1 MSERILLNEKEVDL
15 ALHRLTHQL
24 IENHGDF
31 SNSLLIG
38 LQPRGIRLTE
48 RLSEMLKKAGVD
60 QVRSGSLDITFFR
73 DDFRRRDE
81 PISAN
86 KTNIPFVVE
95 NQNVIFIDD
104 VLFTGRSVRA
114 ALDAINSFG
123 RPSKVELLVLVDR
136 RLSRHLPI
144 QPNYI
149 GRIVDSVASERV
161 VVNWKEENGSD
172 NVELLSEVR

>member
-1 MSERILLNEKEVDL
+1 MSERILLNDSEVDL

-31 SNSLLIG
+31 SNSILIG

-48 RLSEMLKKAGVD
+48 RLSEMLQNAGVKH
-60 QVRSGSLDITFFR
+60 VRSGSLDITFFR

-95 NQNVIFIDD
+95 NQNVIFVDD

-149 GRIVDSVASERV
+149 GRTVDSVASERV

>member
-1 MSERILLNEKEVDL
+1 MSERILLNDSEVDL

-31 SNSLLIG
+31 SNSILIG
-38 LQPRGIRLTE
+38 LQPRGICLTE
-48 RLSEMLKKAGVD
+48 RLSEMLKNAGVEN
-60 QVRSGSLDITFFR
+60 VRSGSLDITFFR
-73 DDFRRRDE
+73 DDFRRREE

-95 NQNVIFIDD
+95 NQNVIFVDD

-149 GRIVDSVASERV
+149 GRTVDSVASERV

>member
-1 MSERILLNEKEVDL
+1 MSERILLNEREVDL

-31 SNSLLIG
+31 SNSILIG